1 MRELRL
7 SGGIRRDCSRLELR
21 TLSPLRSA
29 DFQFSEH
36 FWAEKLFSLGC
47 RKQTGH
53 MVLVPLHLQQHERS
67 DNVNERLPQRCLFHE
82 SSCYS
87 SPRNVVQARAGGLAG
102 SQQRLKREVSA
113 GWPCSEWGG
122 RFICGSC
129 GRTAPSHAGRSQT
142 VSVCGETRNKKC
154 DDNNDLNDND
164 NDNNDLNPYSHTAVV
179 DTQRKGKTFFSL
191 VSAVRHRYK
200 NGDEKQSC
208 KSEYS
213 HKDPMLISSHE
224 SGTKPLTFTF
234 VPSIGRLPTHFEVV
248 DVSKFLVRLPEEPK
262 DLSCQEITYKVQH
275 DSQHQI
281 RAIILLQASCCCVML
296 LERQPVDPSETN
308 PQHQLA
314 GQREGRTAWKR
325 GCTGVRQGSQCL
337 LRAEARILHSP
348 SALLSNTVSDEL
360 ALKSGARQDSVHPV
374 HTDSSQKIFQP
385 PSCNS
390 NRGEMQANDLFKAEF
405 ILITD
410 SGEEDEVA
418 TASNSA
424 QQAPNGYGPI
434 SAQLLAASH
443 VSAGGEAKKPP
454 VDLHGSSATPS
465 HSTTDQQKQQLIS
478 ALSTY
483 DHLSSK
489 TPAVHLISPTNSK
502 VACGDM
508 VNLNQASSLED
519 SHKNWQSPT
528 GSSKQDSSLY
538 FQSTF
543 HSPPSSVSNISSCAS
558 NSCYS
563 SSPLYNNLQ
572 TPSLHTP
579 GCVYKTAEFTTSSVP
594 AKSPSP
600 SSGLPCSAEIQASP
614 AQPLSPSSSKRL
626 NALCHIPVHIV
637 THSLSP
643 SPKPL
648 SPPSLYGSSSTIGS
662 VSESYAQ
669 MSYRENPAK
678 SGIKP
683 PLPTRL
689 TLLTAILRSGSSQ
702 QRPLS
707 PASCPTFSPNSLG
720 SSTLAIDQKF
730 ETTPPT
736 PKKYVS
742 SPSIGLDSPSREG
755 CWLSG
760 FARHM
765 PLTSQPHPTPRAR
778 SPSPKKHLS
787 LRTLSPE
794 SLSPLSSPIASH
806 RKSVAS
812 PWLKPALPTSAMPPH
827 APIHSSLSHPPSPP
841 EEMHYPL
848 SRSRGPQ
855 RSQRVHT
862 YSPIFTCQSYALL
875 SSPSQSG
882 MVSPTLEKHS
892 SPSPSLSHSTSRSKS
907 DSSHKSNQEL
917 SASSPTPS
925 NVSKQ
930 ASTSQPDTTSPTPQT
945 YNIHSQ
951 PLQPNSSSM
960 HTNYRSNYYSPR
972 PEQSATSLVLKC
984 RSPVSDKSPCTLLS
998 RPRELTSPQ
1007 SFSPPPDHENIKP
1020 KYSQLQTD
1028 SGRSNWLSEDFTVTA
1043 TQEPAA
1049 TAQAAKTTPERFA
1062 NGARLPSQTKTGMLD
1077 QYKIKTSYKAFAAIP
1092 TNTLLM
1098 EQKALEEPPQ
1108 TAVTEGT
1115 TLDTLSE
1122 MCSPAQLRQ
1131 QTEELCAVI
1140 DQVLQD
1146 PLPMRRCE
1154 SSPSFLQ
1161 MTTESDVGKALEEPP
1176 QTAVTEGTTL
1186 DTLSE
1191 RRCESSPSFL
1201 QMTTESDVGKVSRT
1215 LQRAAGR
1222 ETRYASLYKSAPMV
1236 TESQLTKPGVIRP
1249 VLVKGKST
1257 LKKKEPYQPNPFKKY
1272 LEEISDQD
1280 TEQAAVFMQIVCSN
1294 SFSLLIYITL
1304 CSTYFELYSANH
1316 TNNLPNF
1323 ITDEAGIRES
1333 NEELQEDK
1341 LAKADFH
1348 EVPVPWFSGSQV
1360 QRQSK
1365 ARSALAETK
1374 LAKLVRIRDV

>member
-1 MRELRL
+1 MERRVTKRNLGKNRTSSSVL
-7 SGGIRRDCSRLELR
+7 SHTFLHCLKSSFSYSSKLCSTHCRQQTGERDICII
-21 TLSPLRSA
+21 SPLS
-29 DFQFSEH
+29 FP
-36 FWAEKLFSLGC
+36 G
-47 RKQTGH
+47 
-53 MVLVPLHLQQHERS
+53 
-67 DNVNERLPQRCLFHE
+67 
-82 SSCYS
+82 
-87 SPRNVVQARAGGLAG
+87 
-102 SQQRLKREVSA
+102 RE
-113 GWPCSEWGG
+113 
-122 RFICGSC
+122 
-129 GRTAPSHAGRSQT
+129 Q
-142 VSVCGETRNKKC
+142 
-154 DDNNDLNDND
+154 
-164 NDNNDLNPYSHTAVV
+164 
-179 DTQRKGKTFFSL
+179 
-191 VSAVRHRYK
+191 
-200 NGDEKQSC
+200 
-208 KSEYS
+208 
-213 HKDPMLISSHE
+213 ISSHE

-262 DLSCQEITYKVQH
+262 DLSCQEITYK
-275 DSQHQI
+275 
-281 RAIILLQASCCCVML
+281 
-296 LERQPVDPSETN
+296 
-308 PQHQLA
+308 
-314 GQREGRTAWKR
+314 
-325 GCTGVRQGSQCL
+325 
-337 LRAEARILHSP
+337 
-348 SALLSNTVSDEL
+348 SNTVSDEL

-434 SAQLLAASH
+434 SARLLAASH

-1020 KYSQLQTD
+1020 K
-1028 SGRSNWLSEDFTVTA
+1028 
-1043 TQEPAA
+1043 
-1049 TAQAAKTTPERFA
+1049 
-1062 NGARLPSQTKTGMLD
+1062 

-1161 MTTESDVGKALEEPP
+1161 MTTESDVGK
-1176 QTAVTEGTTL
+1176 
-1186 DTLSE
+1186 
-1191 RRCESSPSFL
+1191 
-1201 QMTTESDVGKVSRT
+1201 VSRT

-1280 TEQAAVFMQIVCSN
+1280 TEQETALLHPLYPTKLFPSARPPLHPAYISLTDYLTPGPFGCFPSILCNVQGSSCSPYSHNTLYNKPSHPIVPIPENETLS
-1294 SFSLLIYITL
+1294 SEETFAPLPSSLPLTFLLICNGTTETQEISPEHKKTL
-1304 CSTYFELYSANH
+1304 LHCEGDRTLEQVAQRGCRISILGDIKDPAER
-1316 TNNLPNF
+1316 
-1323 ITDEAGIRES
+1323 D
-1333 NEELQEDK
+1333 
-1341 LAKADFH
+1341 
-1348 EVPVPWFSGSQV
+1348 PVQC
-1360 QRQSK
+1360 
-1365 ARSALAETK
+1365 ALGDPA
-1374 LAKLVRIRDV
+1374 

>member
-1 MRELRL
+1 
-7 SGGIRRDCSRLELR
+7 
-21 TLSPLRSA
+21 
-29 DFQFSEH
+29 
-36 FWAEKLFSLGC
+36 W
-47 RKQTGH
+47 
-53 MVLVPLHLQQHERS
+53 
-67 DNVNERLPQRCLFHE
+67 
-82 SSCYS
+82 
-87 SPRNVVQARAGGLAG
+87 
-102 SQQRLKREVSA
+102 
-113 GWPCSEWGG
+113 
-122 RFICGSC
+122 
-129 GRTAPSHAGRSQT
+129 
-142 VSVCGETRNKKC
+142 KC
-154 DDNNDLNDND
+154 DF
-164 NDNNDLNPYSHTAVV
+164 T
-179 DTQRKGKTFFSL
+179 RKTSYL
-191 VSAVRHRYK
+191 VS
-200 NGDEKQSC
+200 
-208 KSEYS
+208 
-213 HKDPMLISSHE
+213 SS
-224 SGTKPLTFTF
+224 
-234 VPSIGRLPTHFEVV
+234 
-248 DVSKFLVRLPEEPK
+248 
-262 DLSCQEITYKVQH
+262 
-275 DSQHQI
+275 
-281 RAIILLQASCCCVML
+281 
-296 LERQPVDPSETN
+296 
-308 PQHQLA
+308 
-314 GQREGRTAWKR
+314 
-325 GCTGVRQGSQCL
+325 
-337 LRAEARILHSP
+337 
-348 SALLSNTVSDEL
+348 
-360 ALKSGARQDSVHPV
+360 
-374 HTDSSQKIFQP
+374 
-385 PSCNS
+385 
-390 NRGEMQANDLFKAEF
+390 
-405 ILITD
+405 
-410 SGEEDEVA
+410 
-418 TASNSA
+418 
-424 QQAPNGYGPI
+424 
-434 SAQLLAASH
+434 
-443 VSAGGEAKKPP
+443 
-454 VDLHGSSATPS
+454 
-465 HSTTDQQKQQLIS
+465 LIS

-543 HSPPSSVSNISSCAS
+543 HSPPSSVSNISSC
-558 NSCYS
+558 
-563 SSPLYNNLQ
+563 
-572 TPSLHTP
+572 
-579 GCVYKTAEFTTSSVP
+579 
-594 AKSPSP
+594 
-600 SSGLPCSAEIQASP
+600 LPCSAGIQASP

-730 ETTPPT
+730 KTTPPT

-765 PLTSQPHPTPRAR
+765 PLSFQPHPTPRAR

-794 SLSPLSSPIASH
+794 SLSPLSSPI
-806 RKSVAS
+806 
-812 PWLKPALPTSAMPPH
+812 LKPALPTSAMPPH

-930 ASTSQPDTTSPTPQT
+930 ASPSQPDTTSPIPQT

-1020 KYSQLQTD
+1020 K
-1028 SGRSNWLSEDFTVTA
+1028 
-1043 TQEPAA
+1043 
-1049 TAQAAKTTPERFA
+1049 
-1062 NGARLPSQTKTGMLD
+1062 

-1146 PLPMRRCE
+1146 PLPMVIHQYVRLTFY
-1154 SSPSFLQ
+1154 SSLF
-1161 MTTESDVGKALEEPP
+1161 
-1176 QTAVTEGTTL
+1176 
-1186 DTLSE
+1186 
-1191 RRCESSPSFL
+1191 CSSLMNS
-1201 QMTTESDVGKVSRT
+1201 VSRT
-1215 LQRAAGR
+1215 LQRAAGC
-1222 ETRYASLYKSAPMV
+1222 ETRYVSTFIMPLSFVK
-1236 TESQLTKPGVIRP
+1236 TKPGVIRP

-1257 LKKKEPYQPNPFKKY
+1257 LKKEEPYQPNPFKKY

-1280 TEQAAVFMQIVCSN
+1280 TEQVSDSHFEVFL
-1294 SFSLLIYITL
+1294 SL
-1304 CSTYFELYSANH
+1304 CYFL
-1316 TNNLPNF
+1316 
-1323 ITDEAGIRES
+1323 
-1333 NEELQEDK
+1333 
-1341 LAKADFH
+1341 
-1348 EVPVPWFSGSQV
+1348 
-1360 QRQSK
+1360 
-1365 ARSALAETK
+1365 
-1374 LAKLVRIRDV
+1374 